1 MKEFRN
7 FGRYLVLLS
16 SVMAL
21 AGCASWSYSPP
32 LRGNPITGL
41 WNVPSAQS
49 MAPQNPQNFSGAL
62 TSDYAEFAVTLR
74 DKLGDWADADYFA
87 RKGLAAGHG
96 QIVPPE
102 NNGNW
107 LIPLEVPEHYRTM
120 LSDART
126 HLVTVLDAGARDRM
140 PIVAARA
147 QVSYDCW
154 VERME
159 DDWWD
164 AANGDCR
171 KQFEA
176 AMAQLEGA
184 PQPPA
189 AAQPAPPAAVVEF
202 RIYFEFD
209 KYNLMPEAQ
218 QIVMRIAQQAKSGV
232 RIHLIGKADL
242 AGTDRY
248 NLGLSQRR
256 ADTVKAALVRAGV
269 PASQIDEK
277 WVGDSQPPVPTPKGV
292 REPRNRVVEVNLQ

>member
-1 MKEFRN
+1 MKEGRN
-7 FGRYLVLLS
+7 FARYLVLLS
-16 SVMAL
+16 TAL
-21 AGCASWSYSPP
+21 AMAACSSWTADPP
-32 LRGNPITGL
+32 LRGNPITQL
-41 WNVPSAQS
+41 WNVPTVQSA
-49 MAPQNPQNFSGAL
+49 APQNPQNFSGAL
-62 TSDYAEFAVTLR
+62 TSDYAEFAGTLNN
-74 DKLGDWADADYFA
+74 KLGEWADADYFA
-87 RKGLAAGHG
+87 RKGLAAAHG
-96 QIVPPE
+96 QLVPPE
-102 NNGNW
+102 FNGNW

-120 LSDART
+120 LSDARA
-126 HLVTVLDAGARDRM
+126 HLVNVLDGGARDRM

-159 DDWWD
+159 HDWWD

-171 KQFEA
+171 RQFEA

-189 AAQPAPPAAVVEF
+189 AAQPAPPAAAVEF

-209 KYNLMPEAQ
+209 KSNLMPEAQ
-218 QIVMRIAQQAKSGV
+218 QIVLRIAQQAKSGV
-232 RIHLIGKADL
+232 QVHLIGKADL

-248 NLGLSQRR
+248 NLGLSERR
-256 ADTVKAALVRAGV
+256 ADTVKAALVTAGV
-269 PASQIDEK
+269 PANQIDTK